1 MVSNILED
9 FDVDID
15 IWELHP
21 QMKILFKEQYENEV
35 PSNVM
40 WALLLDCHP
49 KSYFADL
56 EQADRRILLAQDY
69 IHNESFD
76 WRAYEEILAK
86 MKKVCLTRPERLLKN
101 WEDKL
106 EERDAFIYNTPYN
119 EDNLDMLEKAM
130 KETYKMW
137 ENYEKVLAAFRKQE
151 DESAMGGAQESLSE
165 RGLL

>member
-1 MVSNILED
+1 MINNILED
-9 FDVDID
+9 FDIDVDI
-15 IWELHP
+15 WKRHP
-21 QMKILFKEQYENEV
+21 QMKILFREQYESGV
-35 PSNVM
+35 SSNTM

-56 EQADRRILLAQDY
+56 DQIDRRNLISQDY
-69 IHNESFD
+69 LHHDAFD
-76 WRAYEEILAK
+76 WRSHEPILDK

-119 EDNLDMLEKAM
+119 DDNFDILEKAM

-137 ENYEKVLAAFRKQE
+137 ENYEKVLSTFRKQE